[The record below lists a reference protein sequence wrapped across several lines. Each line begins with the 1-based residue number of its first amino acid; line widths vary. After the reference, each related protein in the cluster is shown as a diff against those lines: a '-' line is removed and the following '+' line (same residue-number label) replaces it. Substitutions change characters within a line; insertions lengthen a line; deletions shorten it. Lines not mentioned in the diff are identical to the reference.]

1 MGIDF
6 LYKCKIGVLQYVL
19 IKNITA
25 LVVFVLEHFDLYG
38 EGHFSWKRGYL
49 YVCMVNN
56 LSQMWALYCLVLF
69 YNATKDDL
77 VNWRPLGKFLC
88 VKMVLRFSYIQVKD
102 PLFRIRRLSSSRG
115 GNQW

>member
-19 IKNITA
+19 IKNVTA
-25 LVVFVLEHFDLYG
+25 VVVFILEHFDVYG
-38 EGHFSWKRGYL
+38 EGHFSFNRGYL
-49 YVCMVNN
+49 YICMVNN

-88 VKMVLRFSYIQVKD
+88 VKLVHYSH
-102 PLFRIRRLSSSRG
+102 
-115 GNQW
+115 